1 MFWFAISWYV
11 AMSRVE
17 GGEMAADEPRVFVS
31 YAHES
36 AEHKDQVLAF
46 ATFLREAGI
55 AAVLDMWSADGRR
68 DWYAWAIREMTDAD
82 FVLVVASERYRRW
95 GDGSGPNKEHRG
107 VQSEATLLREL
118 VYSDRAVWLPKIL
131 PVVLPGHGI
140 DQIPLF
146 LQPTTASHYVLTSF
160 TTAGAEELLRVILR
174 QPGHIAPEVRTSRPV
189 LPPHSAG
196 PSGASDQIWPAQHSH
211 VVNQVN
217 GTVSDKI
224 IQIDTVQGDAYF

>member
-1 MFWFAISWYV
+1 
-11 AMSRVE
+11 
-17 GGEMAADEPRVFVS
+17 MAADEPRVFVS

-36 AEHKDQVLAF
+36 AEHKEQALEF

-55 AAVLDMWSADGRR
+55 AAVLDVWSAEARR

-82 FVLVVASERYRRW
+82 FVLVVASERYRRS
-95 GDGSGPNKEHRG
+95 GDGSGPDAEHRG
-107 VQSEATLLREL
+107 VQSEAALLREL

-160 TTAGAEELLRVILR
+160 TTAGAEERLRVILR
-174 QPGHIAPEVRTSRPV
+174 RPGHIAPQVRPGRPV
-189 LPPHSAG
+189 LPAHSG
-196 PSGASDQIWPAQHSH
+196 GSSGASGQIWPAQH
-211 VVNQVN
+211 VVNQIN
-217 GTVSDKI
+217 GTVNDKA

>member
-1 MFWFAISWYV
+1 
-11 AMSRVE
+11 
-17 GGEMAADEPRVFVS
+17 MAADEPRVFVS

-36 AEHKDQVLAF
+36 ADHKEQVLAF

-55 AAVLDMWSADGRR
+55 EAVLDLWSTDARR
-68 DWYAWAIREMTDAD
+68 DWYAWAIREMTDVD

-95 GDGSGPNKEHRG
+95 GDGNGRNAEHRG
-107 VQSEATLLREL
+107 VQSEAALLREL
-118 VYSDRAVWLPKIL
+118 VYSDRAVWLPRIL
-131 PVVLPGHGI
+131 PVVLPGHEV

-174 QPGHIAPEVRTSRPV
+174 QPGHVAPQVRTSRP
-189 LPPHSAG
+189 LPPPRSGEPNGVSAQ
-196 PSGASDQIWPAQHSH
+196 SRPAQHGY
-211 VVNQVN
+211 VVNQVS
-217 GTVSDKI
+217 GTVNGRI